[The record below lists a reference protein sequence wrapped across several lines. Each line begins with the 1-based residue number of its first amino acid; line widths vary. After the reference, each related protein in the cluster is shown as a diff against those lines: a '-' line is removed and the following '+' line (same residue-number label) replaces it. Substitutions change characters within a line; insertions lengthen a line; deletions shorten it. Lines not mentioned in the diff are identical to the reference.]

1 MRRVLPMH
9 FNRMPLEDWFDRYQ
23 YEVDYD
29 IGESGI
35 KFANLEKLG
44 IRIGRLDLRYGYHT
58 GSPELRQL
66 ISELYEDVSPEQ
78 IAVTT
83 GSSESNFALIAS
95 LVGDSDHMIVEHPNY
110 CSLYEVPRSLDR
122 SHDLFPLSFEEGFVP
137 DIARLSSLVRP
148 NTKLITLTHPN
159 NPTGSVIQEK
169 QLQEI
174 ARLAERSHAYLLHDE
189 TYRELSFEKPPPA
202 AVELSDHAI
211 SMTTMSKAYGLPGI
225 RIGWVA
231 GPRHIVEAVRKVRE
245 QITIC
250 NNSVGEAIACAAL
263 RKRDVVLRRARESV
277 KRNFQTLKAW
287 MNAQK
292 TLEWIEPRG
301 GVVAFP
307 RLKSGQDTEELCRL
321 LVRKYRTFT
330 IPGYCFEMKRHMRV
344 GFGGR
349 AGELKA
355 GLERLGK
362 AAQDLALLRGGT

>member
-1 MRRVLPMH
+1 MH

-35 KFANLEKLG
+35 KYANLEKLG
-44 IRIGRLDLRYGYHT
+44 IRIGDLDLRYGYHT

-137 DIARLSSLVRP
+137 DISRLSSLVRS

-159 NPTGSVIQEK
+159 NPTGSVIQER

-174 ARLAERSHAYLLHDE
+174 ARLAERNHAYLLHDE

-202 AVELSDHAI
+202 AVELGDHAI

-231 GPRHIVEAVRKVRE
+231 GPRDIVEAVRKVRE

-263 RKRDVVLRRARESV
+263 RRRDVLLRRARESV
-277 KRNFQTLKAW
+277 KRNFQTLKGW
-287 MNAQK
+287 MNAQR

-321 LVRKYRTFT
+321 LVTKYRTFT
-330 IPGYCFEMKRHMRV
+330 IPGYCFEMKQHVRV

-349 AGELKA
+349 ASELKA

-362 AAQDLALLRGGT
+362 AAQVLARSRGGV